1 MASAVSAA
9 HSVPHMRPCAVAT
22 RYLLP
27 TPRGF
32 TLAEIVV
39 ALMLLAWGALALV
52 AATAAQI
59 RAIGSAESQTAATT
73 AARERVEYLA
83 SRPCAD
89 LRDGS
94 SVDSSRHIRE
104 WWTVIRGRNGAR
116 LATDSVVYLD
126 RGIPRALVLRRL
138 ILC

>member
-1 MASAVSAA
+1 
-9 HSVPHMRPCAVAT
+9 MRRRLIAT
-22 RYLLP
+22 WYP
-27 TPRGF
+27 PPATRGF

-59 RAIGSAESQTAATT
+59 RAIGSAESQIAATT
-73 AARERVEYLA
+73 AARERVEHLA
-83 SRPCAD
+83 SLPCAD

-94 SVDSSRHIRE
+94 SVDSSGHIRE

-126 RGIPRALVLRRL
+126 RGTPRTLVVRRL